1 VTAYL
6 TPAEFALY
14 STVPVEHTDAL
25 ETVAPGWLAQQ
36 LETWSRQIDAR
47 LSKRYATPFTAP
59 YPEVVKA
66 WLARIVAVR
75 VYLRR
80 GVDATDLQ
88 FAEIQADGTRAFD
101 EIKEAADSNVGLY
114 DLPSVQGSTSSGVV
128 RGGPFGYSE
137 QSPYVWADGQARAG
151 RSEDSNGSGS
161 YG

>member
-1 VTAYL
+1 MTAYL
-6 TPAEFALY
+6 TTTEFALY
-14 STVPVEHTDAL
+14 STVPVEYLSAL
-25 ETVAPGWLAQQ
+25 DTVAPGWLAQQ

-47 LSKRYATPFTAP
+47 LSKRYATPFAAP

-80 GVDATDLQ
+80 GVDATDMQ
-88 FAEIQADGTRAFD
+88 FAEMQADGTRALD
-101 EIKEAADSNVGLY
+101 EIKEAADSNTGLY
-114 DLPSVQGSTSSGVV
+114 DLPLVQGSASSGVS

-137 QSPYVWADGQARAG
+137 QSPHVWMDGQARTG
-151 RSEDSNGSGS
+151 RYEDSNGGGS